1 MTANDQQVLGYRVA
15 GPDNGSFMY
24 EGELDPPVCPECW
37 LVTEPEWVS
46 PTFSLRRRRFD
57 LSYTYDGALIASDRF
72 LDVTSGFAG
81 LRSTPLPSA
90 PGFHLLVATREVE
103 FDSAKRST
111 AFEGLCPMC
120 GRYTAV
126 APNARLDHTLA
137 YSQSAEEFA
146 ARDDDAPHHLVRIE
160 FENRGFRSWV
170 KFSQF
175 GDLPEAEALR
185 ARAGMESYFDSLAAY
200 LTT

>member
-1 MTANDQQVLGYRVA
+1 MDDFLYAVER
-15 GPDNGSFMY
+15 
-24 EGELDPPVCPECW
+24 E
-37 LVTEPEWVS
+37 
-46 PTFSLRRRRFD
+46 FD
-57 LSYTYDGALIASDRF
+57 LPVDILWAAWTDPVALEVWYHPTDLSVVPGSVVSDPVEGGAWSVAI
-72 LDVTSGFAG
+72 DVPAEGV
-81 LRSTPLPSA
+81 
-90 PGFHLLVATREVE
+90 VAY
-103 FDSAKRST
+103 FW
-111 AFEGLCPMC
+111 

-126 APNARLDHTLA
+126 APSARLDHTLA

>member
-1 MTANDQQVLGYRVA
+1 MDDFLYAVER
-15 GPDNGSFMY
+15 
-24 EGELDPPVCPECW
+24 E
-37 LVTEPEWVS
+37 
-46 PTFSLRRRRFD
+46 FD
-57 LSYTYDGALIASDRF
+57 LPVDILWAAWTDPVALEAWYHPTDLSVVPGSVVSDPVEGGAWAVAV
-72 LDVTSGFAG
+72 DVPAEGM
-81 LRSTPLPSA
+81 
-90 PGFHLLVATREVE
+90 VAY
-103 FDSAKRST
+103 FW
-111 AFEGLCPMC
+111 

-146 ARDDDAPHHLVRIE
+146 ERDDDAPHHVVRIE

-175 GDLPEAEALR
+175 GDLPESEALR
-185 ARAGMESYFDSLAAY
+185 AQAGMESYFDSLAAY